1 MPAYIDL
8 SHLISNNMPCYPGDQ
23 QVSLNQ
29 LSFFQQEG
37 HNNFLLTTGMHSGTH
52 LDGPMHL
59 TSSLTRIDELPLDL
73 FAGKGFLVDVSGQ
86 NTIDLPAS
94 ALEHLSPGSV
104 LLFYT
109 GFDSCYTDSSYYLS
123 YPAISENTAH
133 LLVNKKVK
141 MIGMD
146 FPSPDYAP
154 YNIHKI
160 LLNNNI
166 LILENLTNLS
176 ALLPF
181 REFEILAFPL
191 KIEADSCPVRVV
203 ARIDEKTNQ

>member
-1 MPAYIDL
+1 MFPSYIDL
-8 SHLISNNMPCYPGDQ
+8 SHAISNNMPCYPGDL
-23 QVSLNQ
+23 QVSLRQ

-37 HNNFLLTTGMHSGTH
+37 HNNFLLTAGMHSGTH

-59 TSSLTRIDELPLDL
+59 TSSLTRIAELPLEL
-73 FAGKGFLVDVSGQ
+73 FAGKGFVVDVSGQ
-86 NTIDLPAS
+86 NPIDLPDS
-94 ALEHLSPGSV
+94 ALDHLLPGSV
-104 LLFYT
+104 VLFYT
-109 GFDSCYTDSSYYLS
+109 GFDRFYNDSTYYLN
-123 YPAISENTAH
+123 YPAISEKTAH
-133 LLVNKKVK
+133 LLVKKKVK

-176 ALLPF
+176 ALLSCP
-181 REFEILAFPL
+181 EFEILAFPL
-191 KIEADSCPVRVV
+191 KIEADSSPVRVV
-203 ARIDEKTNQ
+203 ARIN